1 MSKEAVFIV
10 IDVGSEMYKEF
21 SHSEGKSRLQ
31 VAIDCSILMVSQKIF
46 NSKLTYIGLIAFGT
60 NDSDKIEY
68 FQEIT
73 KPTGDYL
80 KVLQDLHQSSQ

>member
-1 MSKEAVFIV
+1 
-10 IDVGSEMYKEF
+10 
-21 SHSEGKSRLQ
+21 
-31 VAIDCSILMVSQKIF
+31 MVSQKIF